1 MKLLDR
7 RNLPALLCLP
17 LGVVGDWLIAR
28 GITVVG
34 DAGLLASRG
43 RGWDRVF
50 SEGGLA
56 TEAWVLAATCVLAGT
71 FMVVASL
78 AGALRV
84 PRAPRLI
91 RWSITAAYVCLV
103 IYLAVLW
110 DAVRMFADAKLL
122 PGNSSM
128 DVFHVRL
135 EWAWWA
141 VALVGGLAVLHVQW
155 LRRSVL
161 ESFST
166 RCPDPILPPTG
177 PAVGD
182 KIVENLRS
190 HGREPVFRRSVYS
203 SFMLHLSLIII
214 IPWLMSLRGCVEDV
228 KMPPGTGEAST
239 IVQMEIKK
247 QVKKKEK
254 KKRYVVPKEAAIS
267 FYVPTLDDSK
277 VEKEVD
283 AQTNQTYQAGIAG
296 GARKGATRGKSGKR
310 GSGGPGG
317 GGWPGGMD
325 DGIFQFYRIEYAGS
339 KDWDDG
345 MTTGNADKNFLDY
358 LRRQVPYPVA
368 PKGKSVHIGQL
379 PQFNKGLAPP
389 FVYMTGNGRI
399 STSRKEEQALREYCL
414 GGGMLFADCGGHAW
428 DGAFRSF
435 MGRVFPDLPLVTI
448 SKEDVLFQEPNP
460 LGIEGPSPLWRHGG
474 SEFKGVKSNGRWLV
488 FYHPGDCNDAWKD
501 GNNGLR
507 EDLYLNAF
515 MVGDNVTYYAVTRYL
530 EETAKYRKR

>member
-34 DAGLLASRG
+34 DAAVLAGRG
-43 RGWDRVF
+43 RGWERIF
-50 SEGGLA
+50 REGGLE
-56 TEAWVLAATCVLAGT
+56 TEVWVLAVTCVVAGA

-78 AGALRV
+78 LGALRV

-103 IYLAVLW
+103 VYLAVLW

-122 PGNSSM
+122 AGNTPM
-128 DVFHVRL
+128 DVFHLRL

-141 VALVGGLAVLHVQW
+141 VALVGGLAVLHLQW

-161 ESFST
+161 EAFST
-166 RCPDPILPPTG
+166 KYHDPILPASG

-190 HGREPVFRRSVYS
+190 HGREPVFRKSVYS
-203 SFMLHLSLIII
+203 SFMLHLSLIIV

-228 KMPPGTGEAST
+228 KMPPGRGEAST

-254 KKRYVVPKEAAIS
+254 KKRYIVPKEAAIS
-267 FYVPTLDDSK
+267 FNVPTLDDSK
-277 VEKEVD
+277 VEKEVE
-283 AQTNQTYQAGIAG
+283 AQTSQTYQAGIAG
-296 GARKGATRGKSGKR
+296 GARKGATRGKQGKR
-310 GSGGPGG
+310 GGGGPGG

-325 DGIFQFYRIEYAGS
+325 DGVFQFYRIEYSGS

-345 MTTGNADKNFLDY
+345 MGADNGDKNFLDF
-358 LRRQVPYPVA
+358 LRRQVTFPVA
-368 PKGKSVHIGQL
+368 PKSKSVHIGQL
-379 PQFNKGLAPP
+379 SQFNKGMAPP
-389 FVYMTGNGRI
+389 FVFMRGTQNI
-399 STSRKEEQALREYCL
+399 STSRREEQNLREYCL
-414 GGGMLFADCGGHAW
+414 GGGMLFADCGSRQW

-435 MGRVFPDLPLVTI
+435 MARVFPDYPLVTI
-448 SKEDVLFQEPNP
+448 SKEDVLFKEPND
-460 LGIEGPSPLWRHGG
+460 LGVEGPSPLWRHAGP
-474 SEFKGVKSNGRWLV
+474 EFKGIKVNGRWVV
-488 FYHPGDCNDAWKD
+488 FYHPGDCHDAWKD
-501 GNNGLR
+501 GSNGLP
-507 EDLYLNAF
+507 EHLAQNAF
-515 MVGDNVTYYAVTRYL
+515 MVGDNVTHYAVTRYL